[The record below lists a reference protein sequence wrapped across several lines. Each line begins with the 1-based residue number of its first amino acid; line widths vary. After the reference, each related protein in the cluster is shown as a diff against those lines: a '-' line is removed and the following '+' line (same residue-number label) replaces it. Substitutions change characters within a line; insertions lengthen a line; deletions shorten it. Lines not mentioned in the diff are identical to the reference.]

1 MIFVT
6 VGMHSAGFD
15 RLIRAMDRIASKID
29 EPVVMQIGSTSYE
42 PQHAEF
48 FRFATYEEMQDLN
61 RQSRLVVCQA
71 ATSILTALEQGTP
84 VIAVPRQKR
93 YGEHI
98 DDHQVEFAQA
108 LAELIGINVILNV
121 DELQPDLVSEVTI
134 PRFQPGTYK
143 KQLVGAIKSYIQEIS
158 K

>member
-15 RLIRAMDRIASKID
+15 RLVRAMDKLASQID
-29 EPVVMQIGSTSYE
+29 EPVVMQIGSTPYQ
-42 PQHAEF
+42 PQHAKS
-48 FRFATYEEMQDLN
+48 FRFASYEEMQDFN

-108 LAELIGINVILNV
+108 LSELIGIKVVLNV
-121 DELQPDLVSEVTI
+121 DELQPDLISEVTM
-134 PRFQPGTYK
+134 PRFQTGIYK
-143 KQLVGAIKSYIQEIS
+143 KQLVGTIKSYIQEIS

>member
-15 RLIRAMDRIASKID
+15 RLIRAMDKIASQID
-29 EPVVMQIGSTSYE
+29 EPVVMQIGSTSYQ

-48 FRFATYEEMQDLN
+48 FRFAAYEEMQDFN

-108 LAELIGINVILNV
+108 LSELIGIKVILNV
-121 DELQPDLVSEVTI
+121 DDLQPDLISEATM
-134 PRFQPGTYK
+134 PRLLPSTYK
-143 KQLVGAIKSYIQEIS
+143 KQLVGAIKSYIQEIA